1 MSALGQKQ
9 TCALQNVMSALPPKA
24 DIRVRPK
31 GERISHAFE
40 GWDAKRAHY
49 HGIKTSK
56 RFGRGMVPY
65 TSGR

>member
-1 MSALGQKQ
+1 MSALNQKQ
-9 TCALQNVMSALPPKA
+9 TFALRNVMSAFPPKA

-40 GWDAKRAHY
+40 GWGTKREHY